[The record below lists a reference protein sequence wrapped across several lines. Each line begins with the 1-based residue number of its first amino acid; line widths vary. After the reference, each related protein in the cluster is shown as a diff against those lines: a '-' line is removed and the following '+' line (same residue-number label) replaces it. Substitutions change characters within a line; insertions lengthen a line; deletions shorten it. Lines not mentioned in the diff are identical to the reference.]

1 MEIVEVVEAE
11 EEELAET
18 PAVAQA
24 EAAAKLVEEGLVDL
38 GRATAED
45 LEGTAMLEARA
56 VDRAGELEGAATVE
70 VVAENSSSLRMRD
83 DEKALDLYYLSTLLS
98 PPPPPLFKTNKLKL
112 KLTQLPRRLV
122 FAYSYRQ
129 NVHRFYRV
137 PLYCSTPCAD

>member
-1 MEIVEVVEAE
+1 MAGEPVEIVEVVEAE

-83 DEKALDLYYLSTLLS
+83 DEKALDLYYLSTLL
-98 PPPPPLFKTNKLKL
+98 PPPPPPSSKQTN
-112 KLTQLPRRLV
+112 
-122 FAYSYRQ
+122 S
-129 NVHRFYRV
+129 N
-137 PLYCSTPCAD
+137 

>member
-45 LEGTAMLEARA
+45 LQGTAMLEARA

-83 DEKALDLYYLSTLLS
+83 DEKALDLYYLSTLLPPP
-98 PPPPPLFKTNKLKL
+98 PPPPPLQNKQ
-112 KLTQLPRRLV
+112 TQTETYTTSAAPCLCLFLPSEWPSILSRAIVLQH
-122 FAYSYRQ
+122 A
-129 NVHRFYRV
+129 
-137 PLYCSTPCAD
+137 LC

>member
-1 MEIVEVVEAE
+1 MAGEPVEIVEVVEVE

-45 LEGTAMLEARA
+45 LQGTAMLEAQA

-83 DEKALDLYYLSTLLS
+83 DEKALDLYYLSTLL
-98 PPPPPLFKTNKLKL
+98 PPTPPSSKQTN
-112 KLTQLPRRLV
+112 
-122 FAYSYRQ
+122 S
-129 NVHRFYRV
+129 N
-137 PLYCSTPCAD
+137 